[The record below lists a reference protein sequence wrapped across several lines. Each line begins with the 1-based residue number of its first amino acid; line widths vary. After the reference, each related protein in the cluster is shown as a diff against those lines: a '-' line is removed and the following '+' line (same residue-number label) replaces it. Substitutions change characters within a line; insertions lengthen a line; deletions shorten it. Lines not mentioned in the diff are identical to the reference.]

1 MHLTNHIR
9 KLRFEHDEMTQAELA
24 EKIDV
29 SRMTIYSIEK
39 GNYVPSTVLALKIAK
54 VFNLPVESIFSLEE
68 D

>member
-1 MHLTNHIR
+1 MHLSNNIR
-9 KLRFEHDEMTQAELA
+9 KLRFEKGEMTQAALA
-24 EKIDV
+24 EEIGV

-54 VFNLPVESIFSLEE
+54 VFNQPVEAIFWLEE